1 MQKLILTLTAV
12 ASIFIMSC
20 NSNSSQKNF
29 VSEKET
35 VTPKE
40 AAEILKGNALLIDVR
55 EPDELAEQSYDV
67 KNSINIPLDSIE
79 SKINSIPK
87 DKQVILACQKG
98 GRSQKAYDLLKGKG
112 FTNIANLEGGMNA
125 WDEAGLPTKTGI
137 TEKKAC
143 CANPN
148 SKDCNP
154 DGTCKSTASEKE
166 KCCADK
172 SSKECKDKKDCEYD
186 ANGKCI
192 GDSKSCCSK
201 TETKTSTVNTS
212 AKNHL
217 EVYAFHGTRQCET
230 CKNMKAN
237 TKATLDKYFS
247 EELKSG
253 KIVFQIIDVDDTKNE
268 KLAEKFQ
275 ATGTALMIN
284 NVVNGKDN
292 IIDWS
297 DFAFDKANDAQAF
310 IPELKS
316 KISTLLK

>member
-1 MQKLILTLTAV
+1 MQKIILTLTAV

-20 NSNSSQKNF
+20 NSNSSQKSF

-55 EPDELAEQSYDV
+55 EPDELTEQSYDV

-87 DKQVILACQKG
+87 DQQVILACQKG
-98 GRSQKAYDLLKGKG
+98 GRSQKAFDLLKEKG

-125 WDEAGLPTKTGI
+125 WNEAGLPTKSGV
-137 TEKKAC
+137 TEKKTC

-154 DGTCKSTASEKE
+154 DGTCKSTNAIEDKRCCSGTDKS
-166 KCCADK
+166 KCATDK
-172 SSKECKDKKDCEYD
+172 SSS
-186 ANGKCI
+186 I
-192 GDSKSCCSK
+192 
-201 TETKTSTVNTS
+201 S
-212 AKNHL
+212 ATNAENHL

-247 EELKSG
+247 EEMKSG
-253 KIVFQIIDVDDTKNE
+253 KIVFQIIDVDDPKNE

-275 ATGTALMIN
+275 ATGTALMVD

-310 IPELKS
+310 VPELKA

>member
-1 MQKLILTLTAV
+1 MQKIILTLTAV

-35 VTPKE
+35 FTPKE

-55 EPDELAEQSYDV
+55 EPDELVEQSYDV

-79 SKINSIPK
+79 SKTNSIPK

-98 GRSQKAYDLLKGKG
+98 GRSQQAYDLLKKKG

-125 WDEAGLPTKTGI
+125 WDEAGLPTETGV

-166 KCCADK
+166 K
-172 SSKECKDKKDCEYD
+172 KDCKYD

-192 GDSKSCCSK
+192 GDSKSCSK
-201 TETKTSTVNTS
+201 TETKISSTSTS
-212 AKNHL
+212 IKNHL
-217 EVYAFHGTRQCET
+217 EVYAFHGTRQCTT

-237 TKATLDKYFS
+237 TKAALDKYFS
-247 EELKSG
+247 EELKNG
-253 KIVFQIIDVDDTKNE
+253 KIVFQIIDVDDAANE
-268 KLAEKFQ
+268 KLAEKYQ

-284 NVVNGKDN
+284 NVVNGKDS

-297 DFAFDKANDAQAF
+297 DFAFEKANDETAF
-310 IPELKS
+310 IPELKK
-316 KISTLLK
+316 KIEGIIK

>member
-1 MQKLILTLTAV
+1 MHKLILTLAAV

-20 NSNSSQKNF
+20 NSNSTQNNF
-29 VSEKET
+29 VSEKEI

-55 EPDELAEQSYDV
+55 DPDELTEQSYDV

-79 SKINSIPK
+79 NKLNSIPK

-98 GRSQKAYDLLKGKG
+98 GRSQKAFDLLKEKG

-125 WDEAGLPTKTGI
+125 WDEAGLPTKTGV

-143 CANPN
+143 CENPN

-154 DGTCKSTASEKE
+154 DGTCKKATVAEDKPCCSGSDKS
-166 KCCADK
+166 KCATDK
-172 SSKECKDKKDCEYD
+172 SS
-186 ANGKCI
+186 
-192 GDSKSCCSK
+192 SVS
-201 TETKTSTVNTS
+201 STNT
-212 AKNHL
+212 KNHL

-247 EELKSG
+247 EEMKSG
-253 KIVFQIIDVDDTKNE
+253 KIVFQIIDVDDAKNE

-275 ATGTALMIN
+275 ATGTALMVD

-297 DFAFDKANDAQAF
+297 DFAFDKASDAETF
-310 IPELKS
+310 VPELKT

>member
-1 MQKLILTLTAV
+1 MQKIILTLTV
-12 ASIFIMSC
+12 IASIFIMAC

-35 VTPKE
+35 FTPNE
-40 AAEILKGNALLIDVR
+40 AEEILKGNAVLIDVR

-67 KNSINIPLDSIE
+67 KNSINISLDSIE
-79 SKINSIPK
+79 SKINRIPK

-98 GRSQKAYDLLKGKG
+98 GRSQQAFELLKKKG

-125 WDEAGLPTKTGI
+125 WDKAGLPTKNGVSV
-137 TEKKAC
+137 KKTC

-154 DGTCKSTASEKE
+154 DGTCKKPTATEEKPCCSETDKT
-166 KCCADK
+166 KCATDK
-172 SSKECKDKKDCEYD
+172 SISASTTK
-186 ANGKCI
+186 A
-192 GDSKSCCSK
+192 K
-201 TETKTSTVNTS
+201 T
-212 AKNHL
+212 HL

-230 CKNMKAN
+230 CKNMKEN

-253 KIVFQIIDVDDTKNE
+253 KIVFQIIDVDDAKNE

-284 NVVNGKDN
+284 KVVNGKDN
-292 IIDWS
+292 IVDWS
-297 DFAFDKANDAQAF
+297 DFAFDKANNTEAF
-310 IPELKS
+310 VPELKT
-316 KISTLLK
+316 KISTLLQ

>member
-1 MQKLILTLTAV
+1 MQKIILTLTAV

-20 NSNSSQKNF
+20 NSNSTQKNF

-40 AAEILKGNALLIDVR
+40 AAEILKGNTLLIDVR
-55 EPDELAEQSYDV
+55 EPDELTEQSYDV

-79 SKINSIPK
+79 SKLNSIPK

-98 GRSQKAYDLLKGKG
+98 GRSQKAFDLLKEKG
-112 FTNIANLEGGMNA
+112 FTNMANLEGGMNA
-125 WDEAGLPTKTGI
+125 WSEAGLPTKTGDAP
-137 TEKKAC
+137 KKSC

-154 DGTCKSTASEKE
+154 DGTCKKTTTTEDKP
-166 KCCADK
+166 CCSGSDK
-172 SSKECKDKKDCEYD
+172 S
-186 ANGKCI
+186 KCATY
-192 GDSKSCCSK
+192 KSSSIS
-201 TETKTSTVNTS
+201 STNT
-212 AKNHL
+212 KNHL

-230 CKNMKAN
+230 CKHMKAY
-237 TKATLDKYFS
+237 TKETLDKYFS
-247 EELKSG
+247 EQLKNGS
-253 KIVFQIIDVDDTKNE
+253 IVFSIIDVDDAANE

-284 NVVNGKDN
+284 NVVNGKEN

-297 DFAFDKANDAQAF
+297 DFAFDKANDETKYVA
-310 IPELKS
+310 ELKT
-316 KISTLLK
+316 KIDAQLK